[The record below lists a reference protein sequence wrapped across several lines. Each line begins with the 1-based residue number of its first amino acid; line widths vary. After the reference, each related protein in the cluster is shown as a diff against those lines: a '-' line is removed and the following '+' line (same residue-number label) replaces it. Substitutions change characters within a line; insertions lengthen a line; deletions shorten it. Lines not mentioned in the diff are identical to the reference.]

1 MVLSKEL
8 AHKDSNLE
16 MTESESVALP
26 FGDGPLLV
34 AEGFVL
40 RSLPHVLSTSVIIGQ
55 VSKDCNPFF
64 EKTAFEFLTYF

>member
-1 MVLSKEL
+1 MVLFLQL

-34 AEGFVL
+34 AEV
-40 RSLPHVLSTSVIIGQ
+40 
-55 VSKDCNPFF
+55 F
-64 EKTAFEFLTYF
+64 ELFSSYPVDKCYYRASHQGLQPLF